1 VKTVLKISIKDD
13 SPVATLKIEGRLVGP
28 WATELGRTWRD
39 LWASASQMPL
49 RLDICGVTFAD
60 QKGTHILQKIVRET
74 GAEILSDSPLT
85 QYFANQAT
93 SGAALEQEER

>member
-1 VKTVLKISIKDD
+1 MLKISIKDE
-13 SPVATLKIEGRLVGP
+13 SPVASLKIEGRLVGP
-28 WATELGRTWRD
+28 WAMELGRTWHD
-39 LWASASQMPL
+39 LWASARRMPL
-49 RLDICGVTFAD
+49 RLDIRGVTFAD
-60 QKGTHILQKIVRET
+60 QNGTHILQEIVRET